1 MSWLLRIKTR
11 FQAFLPPS
19 LLYFAGIVAFSSWH
33 YLDTKQS
40 LLASI
45 DQKLAIGAAAVPA
58 ILPQD
63 FHNRPMSA
71 QGISRQ
77 EHHQITLALSN
88 YAKQIGAKYV
98 YTLLA
103 QNDSLYF
110 TSSSATDQA
119 LLKGTYL
126 NYFEAY
132 SEATAEMKRGVTS
145 NRPFQLSYTDR
156 WGTFRSACLP
166 YASSNGQKFVAC
178 ANYEIN
184 DIEAM
189 IRKERYS
196 SLVFGLWFSLLAVP
210 FMWVSYRIQRQHVRS
225 LRHETQQ
232 RSNAEAEVHKLNA
245 ELDQRVKLR
254 TNELSHTVRRLQQE
268 VIERRGAEQERR
280 KFVALVENSTELIGI
295 CSLDG
300 QLRYLNASGKRL
312 TGINDDEEFAS
323 LHLTALLP
331 PEWHQRATQQLLPSL
346 QQGPIEIEVPLRN
359 RDDGSVIDTLQTLF
373 LVHDQ
378 NQDEPLCIAVV
389 ARDIRERK
397 RYEQS
402 MAHAKDK
409 AEQAARAKD
418 EFLANMSHE
427 IRTPMNGIIG
437 MVDLLQ
443 ETGLNEEQNE
453 FVQLLRRSADNLLR
467 VINDMLD
474 ISRIEAGQLAIYE
487 AEFNLLELLEE
498 TIRPIQLQAEQK
510 HLSLQLTFAS
520 DVPQAVIGDAA
531 RIRSVLEHLLRNAVK
546 YTERGEISLDVRQ
559 VNHGTEVAELQFT
572 VSDTGIGIAPEH
584 QQIIFEPFSQADSS
598 ATRKHGGI
606 GLGLTLAL
614 RLVQMMGGTIDLEST
629 LGQGSAFRFT
639 LNLAH
644 LPASYTLPPAATPNT
659 PTERSR
665 RLSVLVAEDNFINQT
680 LISSLLEHLGHQ
692 VTLADNG
699 DEAVQAYLREHFDLI
714 LMDVQMPVMD
724 GLVATRTIR
733 EHEAAHAQAEIPIIA
748 LTANNRESDRNR
760 CLQAGM
766 NEFIAKPVSREALLT
781 AFKSIQRQQAN

>member
-1 MSWLLRIKTR
+1 MSWLLRTKTR

-19 LLYFAGIVAFSSWH
+19 LLYFAGIIAFSSWH

-40 LLASI
+40 LLANI
-45 DQKLAIGAAAVPA
+45 DQRLAISAAAVPI

-63 FHNRPMSA
+63 FHNHATSA

-77 EHHQITLALSN
+77 ENYRITLALSN

-98 YTLLA
+98 YTLLS
-103 QNDSLYF
+103 QDGSLYF
-110 TSSSATDQA
+110 TSSSATDQE
-119 LLKGTYL
+119 LVKGTYL
-126 NYFEAY
+126 SYFEAY
-132 SEATAEMKRGVTS
+132 PEATTEMKRGVTS

-166 YASSNGQKFVAC
+166 YTSSNGQKYVAC
-178 ANYEIN
+178 ADYEISYI
-184 DIEAM
+184 DTVL
-189 IRKERYS
+189 RKEMYTS
-196 SLVFGLWFSLLAVP
+196 VAFGLLFTLLAAP
-210 FMWVSYRIQRQHVRS
+210 FMWVSYRIQRRHVQT
-225 LRHETQQ
+225 LRNEIQQ
-232 RSNAEAEVHKLNA
+232 RSNAEAEINKLNA

-254 TNELSHTVRRLQQE
+254 TDELGNTVRRLQQE
-268 VIERRGAEQERR
+268 IFERRSAEQERR
-280 KFVALVENSTELIGI
+280 KFVALVENSNELIGI

-300 QLRYLNASGKRL
+300 QLSYLNASGKRL
-312 TGINDDEEFAS
+312 MGISDDKEIAS

-331 PEWHQRATQQLLPSL
+331 PDWHQRATQQLLPSL
-346 QQGPIEIEVPLRN
+346 QQGPIEIEVPLCN
-359 RDDGSVIDTLQTLF
+359 RHDGGIIDTLQTLF

-378 NQDEPLCIAVV
+378 SRDKPLCIAIV

-402 MAHAKDK
+402 LAHAKDK

-427 IRTPMNGIIG
+427 IRTPMNGIVG

-453 FVQLLRRSADNLLR
+453 FVQLLRRSADNLLH

-474 ISRIEAGQLAIYE
+474 ISRIEAGQLEIHE

-498 TIRPIQLQAEQK
+498 TIRPIQQQAEQK
-510 HLSLQLTFAS
+510 NLSLQLRFAA
-520 DVPQAVIGDAA
+520 DAPQAVIGDAA

-546 YTERGEISLDVRQ
+546 YTQQGQISLDVRQ
-559 VNHGTEVAELQFT
+559 LNHGTEVAALQFT
-572 VSDTGIGIAPEH
+572 VSDTGVGISPEH
-584 QQIIFEPFSQADSS
+584 QKIIFEPFSQADSS

-606 GLGLTLAL
+606 GLGLTLAQ
-614 RLVQMMGGTIDLEST
+614 RLVQMMGGTIALEST
-629 LGQGSAFRFT
+629 PGQGSAFSFT
-639 LNLAH
+639 LSLAR
-644 LPASYTLPPAATPNT
+644 LPDSYTLPPVATPQT
-659 PTERSR
+659 PSDRPR
-665 RLSVLVAEDNFINQT
+665 RLSILVAEDNFINQT

-692 VTLADNG
+692 VTLANNG
-699 DEAVQAYLREHFDLI
+699 EEAVQAYLRQPVDLI

-733 EHEAAHAQAEIPIIA
+733 EHEAAQSQAEIPIIA
-748 LTANNRESDRNR
+748 LTANNREGDRNR

-766 NEFIAKPVSREALLT
+766 NDFIAKPVSREALLK
-781 AFKSIQRQQAN
+781 AFKSIQRQLAN